1 MVATDQVIE
10 VDCMAGCG
18 AVPPTATI
26 PITFLVAHDPVQ
38 LGLAASVSRPGS
50 NMTEINVSTPR

>member
-1 MVATDQVIE
+1 
-10 VDCMAGCG
+10 MAGCG